1 MYGGRFHRD
10 VCPGRAWGAVLVR
23 RFSHENPLRTGC
35 SRFMED
41 DFERGGPGS
50 GYLLRLIRSL
60 KVCCPRPASW
70 STNLQRY
77 NTFRQ
82 SGFARPSESRS
93 RVPRNR
99 RRRYPLPGPHRI
111 PVIPRLR
118 GNSERTEC
126 SSATTD
132 GNPQRSGTGACCG
145 LIPPRVPPL
154 GVRDKATAG
163 PLGRG

>member
-1 MYGGRFHRD
+1 M
-10 VCPGRAWGAVLVR
+10 R

-118 GNSERTEC
+118 GNSERTGC
-126 SSATTD
+126 SSTTTGQSPEIRGWSMLRTHSSPRSPFGRTGQ
-132 GNPQRSGTGACCG
+132 GNSRAAGSG
-145 LIPPRVPPL
+145 LILNDWSR
-154 GVRDKATAG
+154 RSQHSHA
-163 PLGRG
+163 